1 MASPEPEWYSTTQ
14 EPTPIPVTN
23 VGFIEDHP
31 NGYQIKYPLLG
42 YQYDNN
48 ANIQWDIRM
57 RNNQIG
63 KVSFLLGFLFNWNQW
78 WFQDFA
84 SLVHS
89 SLY

>member
-1 MASPEPEWYSTTQ
+1 MASPEPEWHSTTQ
-14 EPTPIPVTN
+14 LPTPIPIMN
-23 VGFIEDHP
+23 VGYIEDYP